1 MTEQELRKLN
11 RRDLLELLVSQGKE
25 RDALQA
31 ELEETKTALADRQL
45 HIAEMGSIAEAAL
58 MVNGVFDTA
67 QKAADQYL
75 ENIKQRSEQ
84 TDKHCAQLEQEARQK
99 ADQLLQEATLAAR
112 QLEEDTQRR
121 CQKMEKDAKEK
132 AEAQKKAEEDAVTAR
147 KNQEIQTRKNTF
159 LSALRDVENLEYQS
173 SEAESLVQNAI
184 SKLSLV
190 ETYEEAASYKERLQK
205 AIDRIATLPTE
216 SEWQAAQQ
224 QKETAKAEAQ
234 AAEQEQIGIEQQS
247 LKNYLNQA
255 KRSWNTWSNQPP
267 ANPAAG
273 PGSSSQSVIAA
284 PTTGRND

>member
-1 MTEQELRKLN
+1 M
-11 RRDLLELLVSQGKE
+11 
-25 RDALQA
+25 
-31 ELEETKTALADRQL
+31 
-45 HIAEMGSIAEAAL
+45 MP
-58 MVNGVFDTA
+58 
-67 QKAADQYL
+67 
-75 ENIKQRSEQ
+75 
-84 TDKHCAQLEQEARQK
+84 
-99 ADQLLQEATLAAR
+99 
-112 QLEEDTQRR
+112 
-121 CQKMEKDAKEK
+121 
-132 AEAQKKAEEDAVTAR
+132 
-147 KNQEIQTRKNTF
+147 
-159 LSALRDVENLEYQS
+159 VENLEYQS

-224 QKETAKAEAQ
+224 QKEAAKAEAQ